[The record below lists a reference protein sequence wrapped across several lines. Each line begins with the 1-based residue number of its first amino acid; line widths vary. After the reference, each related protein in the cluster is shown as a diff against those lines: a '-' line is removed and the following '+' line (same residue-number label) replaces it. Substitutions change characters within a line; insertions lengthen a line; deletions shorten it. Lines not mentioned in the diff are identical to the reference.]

1 MTTRLDKP
9 VVREV
14 PIRFLNHVIR
24 DYVIEVNTAG
34 VRLRKKGSRT
44 WYGPA
49 AWGSIL
55 NCAARVTAPA
65 REVEVEKTAR
75 RRA

>member
-14 PIRFLNHVIR
+14 PIRFLGFPTT
-24 DYVIEVNTAG
+24 DYVIEINTAG
-34 VRLRKKGSRT
+34 VRLRKKGSQT

-49 AWGSIL
+49 AWASIL
-55 NCAARVTAPA
+55 DSAARVSA
-65 REVEVEKTAR
+65 RELEIEKTAR